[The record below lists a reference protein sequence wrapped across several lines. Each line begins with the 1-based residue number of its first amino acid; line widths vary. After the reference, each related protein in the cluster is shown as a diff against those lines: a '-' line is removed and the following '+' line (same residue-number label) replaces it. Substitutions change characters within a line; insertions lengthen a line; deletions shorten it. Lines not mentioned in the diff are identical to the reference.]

1 MDGVHTSRSRNTA
14 RRLLNLL
21 TALSLLLLVATTS
34 LWVRSYVL
42 SDKAAWRRPHG
53 VYSARTA
60 RGHLV
65 VEMWRANGALRPGER
80 YGFVYERD
88 DVYPAAL
95 DAIPRLYVYPDPSVS
110 ESKWHGAGF
119 GWYTRRRV
127 DGAKSAAASAPF
139 WALAAAAA
147 ALPLGR
153 AVPWLIRARRRRK
166 RAGLCPTCGYDLRA
180 TPDRCPE
187 CGRGAVDVAGNASV
201 H

>member
-1 MDGVHTSRSRNTA
+1 MDRADRSRSRNTT
-14 RRLLNLL
+14 RRLLYFL
-21 TALSLLLLVATTS
+21 TALSLLLFVATAV

-42 SDKAAWRRPHG
+42 SDKFARWHPGG

-65 VEMWRANGALRPGER
+65 VEMWRGDRSLRPGER

-95 DAIPRLYVYPDPSVS
+95 EVIPRLYVYPDPSVS
-110 ESKWHGAGF
+110 ESKWHRAGF

-127 DGAKSAAASAPF
+127 DGVMSAAASAPF
-139 WALAAAAA
+139 WALAAASV

-153 AVPWLIRARRRRK
+153 AASWLIRARRRRK
-166 RAGLCPTCGYDLRA
+166 RPGLCPACGYDLRA

-187 CGRGAVDVAGNASV
+187 CGRGAAGV
-201 H
+201 G